1 MRPAFIKILC
11 IVALVFLAP
20 PHCQKYFAEDNPFG
34 MQIARCVLL
43 LDDYRSNRISYSTG
57 FNYEVLRAVGD
68 RSLVDFEIT
77 LGDGYSHEY
86 WLDALTAG
94 EVDMLV
100 MPAADTCI
108 HRRTDLKFSPLMAD
122 GAVWVTSVS
131 SRLAVNSLYLNIS
144 RIKNSSYYKALQER
158 FEPKYEPYSRAARGY
173 KYKYASPYDSLI
185 KDAAKELGWDWR
197 MLAALIWQESMFR
210 IEAHSKRGALGLL
223 QLMEQTAIA
232 YNGSP
237 ERLEPESNLAAGTK
251 YLKKLQRMFAADAST
266 PEELVHF
273 VLAAFNAGE
282 GRIKDCI
289 QYAESKG
296 LPHSTWTDL
305 KRVIPMMRDTVAV
318 DSLRLGVFKGV
329 ETIAHVDR
337 TDSLYRAFCIIAP

>member
-144 RIKNSSYYKALQER
+144 RIKNSSYSKALQER

-185 KDAAKELGWDWR
+185 KDAAKELGR
-197 MLAALIWQESMFR
+197 SPCSGLRPIQN
-210 IEAHSKRGALGLL
+210 EARWACFS
-223 QLMEQTAIA
+223 
-232 YNGSP
+232 
-237 ERLEPESNLAAGTK
+237 
-251 YLKKLQRMFAADAST
+251 
-266 PEELVHF
+266 
-273 VLAAFNAGE
+273 
-282 GRIKDCI
+282 
-289 QYAESKG
+289 
-296 LPHSTWTDL
+296 
-305 KRVIPMMRDTVAV
+305 
-318 DSLRLGVFKGV
+318 
-329 ETIAHVDR
+329 
-337 TDSLYRAFCIIAP
+337 